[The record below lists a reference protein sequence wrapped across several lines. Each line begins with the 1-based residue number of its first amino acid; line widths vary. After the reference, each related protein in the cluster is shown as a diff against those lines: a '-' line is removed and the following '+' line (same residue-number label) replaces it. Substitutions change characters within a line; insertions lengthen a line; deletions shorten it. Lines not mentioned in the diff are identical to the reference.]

1 MRPDRDETAQRG
13 DGVVM
18 KMFFNWAA
26 TIAIGLQLAG
36 CYTDFGP
43 VSTQPEP
50 ITRADVAAALH
61 TSEKVKVTVY
71 GEENLTGVYEISPAG
86 YVTLPLV
93 GDIEAAGRTRP
104 ELEHA
109 VAVAYRGKYLQDPS
123 VTVAVV
129 EYRPYYIMGEAV
141 APGQYPYRSGLNVL
155 TAISTAGGLTYRA
168 SRNTVLIQHAG
179 QQDWKQYAM
188 TSNVLI
194 SPGDLIRIPERYF

>member
-1 MRPDRDETAQRG
+1 MNRKIFA
-13 DGVVM
+13 M
-18 KMFFNWAA
+18 AA
-26 TIAIGLQLAG
+26 IFAIGLQLGG

-71 GEENLTGVYEISPAG
+71 GEDNLTGVYEISPAG

-123 VTVAVV
+123 ATVAVV
-129 EYRPYYIMGEAV
+129 
-141 APGQYPYRSGLNVL
+141 
-155 TAISTAGGLTYRA
+155 
-168 SRNTVLIQHAG
+168 
-179 QQDWKQYAM
+179 
-188 TSNVLI
+188 
-194 SPGDLIRIPERYF
+194 